1 MQPVRKKHPI
11 SSFPVTCELPAQILA
26 SVISRKILRG
36 HTVYQPMK
44 EQQDAEM
51 HNISVLP
58 LVEEILLLPLP
69 LFYGHYTGQPALTST
84 SS

>member
-1 MQPVRKKHPI
+1 
-11 SSFPVTCELPAQILA
+11 
-26 SVISRKILRG
+26 
-36 HTVYQPMK
+36 MK